1 MLSEHGTQSKPD
13 LPEDGMD
20 YSTDRQI
27 WTALATAHHPMT
39 GESGWSTFRDSR
51 SEIPHER

>member
-13 LPEDGMD
+13 LPEDVMD
-20 YSTDRQI
+20 YSTGRQI

-39 GESGWSTFRDSR
+39 GEAGLVKLSRQSLRD
-51 SEIPHER
+51 PA